1 MLNWPCIRVH
11 HSTAR
16 QGRAPA
22 TRAENEETL
31 HRQRVTRRGGVTDCA
46 RMTHI
51 AGLHASRFALTIF
64 SLPAVAARSWFR
76 DRSSMSCRFR
86 SACSESDRAI
96 SGARR
101 RPAAAHLHDGSATNQ
116 PTNGRRVGGVK
127 QVEGSASH
135 SRRIAVLGKFLQLLP
150 WSRERC
156 ILATNGQ

>member
-1 MLNWPCIRVH
+1 MLSNHKPSLHTVMLPCHRSASTNVNAKISYYLRCMRVRVH

-116 PTNGRRVGGVK
+116 PTNGRAGGWC
-127 QVEGSASH
+127 QTSG
-135 SRRIAVLGKFLQLLP
+135 G
-150 WSRERC
+150 
-156 ILATNGQ
+156 